1 MIKIMREQ
9 IISEN
14 NNNLPDLDLATK
26 AEAEQ
31 AVEHQASDHEC
42 PEDQS
47 MMIAIITM
55 MIRMMIVM
63 MIIIMTIVMRVILL
77 SHTGLDEG
85 QAS

>member
-1 MIKIMREQ
+1 MIKIMREKY
-9 IISEN
+9 EN

-63 MIIIMTIVMRVILL
+63 MIIITITIVMRVILL
-77 SHTGLDEG
+77 SHTGHDEG

>member
-1 MIKIMREQ
+1 MMKIMREK
-9 IISEN
+9 IIFEN
-14 NNNLPDLDLATK
+14 NHNLPDLDLATR

-63 MIIIMTIVMRVILL
+63 MIIIMTIVIRVMLL
-77 SHTGLDEG
+77 SHTGHDGG